1 MFWGSRLKEERKR
14 LKITQKKLAETCNI
28 NYQTILRYEKEERTP
43 DGDFYYIISKLGFDV
58 QYILT
63 GVRSDAALSPDER
76 ELLTLYKE
84 APETIK
90 QAVRAVL
97 LSGGMATVKS
107 VDFGKNNRI
116 QNSSIKIS

>member
-1 MFWGSRLKEERKR
+1 M
-14 LKITQKKLAETCNI
+14 
-28 NYQTILRYEKEERTP
+28 
-43 DGDFYYIISKLGFDV
+43 DFYDKISELNFDV

-63 GVRSDAALSPDER
+63 GVHSESCLSR
-76 ELLTLYKE
+76 EVKELIKLYE
-84 APETIK
+84 SAPETIK